1 MPLPKLPVSLPTPR
15 GVQYRYHISC
25 ACVLSKMVAAEE
37 ISFIRFPS
45 VTRHVWRPWHVQ
57 HISPSDGKLFKWTA
71 HTSSVQS
78 RELDPRRTRK
88 VKIYA
93 VRSPRSNEMHLSF
106 SSFTR
111 RLAAEFLTLH
121 VRGAALYSVN
131 KFCAIMSCASG
142 RTACLSTSPKVWN
155 PTPTK
160 KWKWKW
166 AGLSGNLKGRAL
178 T

>member
-1 MPLPKLPVSLPTPR
+1 MGYSIDIISVARACIPKWSRLRRHL
-15 GVQYRYHISC
+15 
-25 ACVLSKMVAAEE
+25 LSD
-37 ISFIRFPS
+37 FFRC
-45 VTRHVWRPWHVQ
+45 TRHVWRPWHVQ

-106 SSFTR
+106 LLAPGGPRQCSSPCTS
-111 RLAAEFLTLH
+111 E
-121 VRGAALYSVN
+121 GAALYSVN